1 MFPMCLCVKKNKNMK
16 NQLINWGLFLT
27 ITIIWGSSFILMKEG
42 LMEMTA
48 FQVAAMRIFSAGLVL
63 LPIAI
68 KQLRVM
74 PTEKIKMAV
83 LSATIGNFI
92 PAFLF
97 CIAETKINSSLA
109 GIVNALT
116 PLFAILM
123 GVLFFNMPFV
133 WKKVAGV
140 LVGFVGLC
148 LLMLAPHKEG
158 IALDQNQWY
167 ALFVVAA
174 TMLYGI
180 NPNLIVKHL
189 QGINSLHIAAI
200 GLSVLA
206 IPAFFILF
214 FTGFFSSFSLSSP
227 TFVRATLASIILG
240 VFGTAVAQIFFLM
253 LLKRTGVVFSSLAT
267 YIMPFVAI
275 VWGVYYGETI
285 TGWEFAC
292 LAIIL
297 SGVYFANKKT
307 A

>member
-1 MFPMCLCVKKNKNMK
+1 MK
-16 NQLINWGLFLT
+16 GQLINWGLFLT
-27 ITIIWGSSFILMKEG
+27 ITAIWGSSFILMKEG
-42 LMEMTA
+42 LMQLTA

-68 KQLRVM
+68 QQLKRM
-74 PTEKIKMAV
+74 PNDKIKMAI

-97 CIAETKINSSLA
+97 CIAETRINSSLA

-123 GVLFFNMPFV
+123 GVLFFKMPFV

-148 LLMLAPHKEG
+148 LLFLPQSTG
-158 IALDQNQWY
+158 IEFDKNQLY
-167 ALFVVAA
+167 ALFIVAA

-189 QGINSLHIAAI
+189 KGINSLHIASI

-206 IPAFFILF
+206 IPSFFILL
-214 FTGFFSSFSLSSP
+214 FTGYFSAFNTSEP
-227 TFVRATLASIILG
+227 FVRATIASVILG

-275 VWGVYYGETI
+275 LWGIYYGETI
-285 TGWEFAC
+285 TNWELIC

-297 SGVYFANKKT
+297 SGVYFANKK
-307 A
+307 

>member
-1 MFPMCLCVKKNKNMK
+1 MK

-27 ITIIWGSSFILMKEG
+27 ITVIWGSSFILMMEG
-42 LMEMTA
+42 LTALTA

-63 LPIAI
+63 SPIAFQ
-68 KQLRVM
+68 QLKVM
-74 PTEKIKMAV
+74 PKEKIKMAV

-97 CIAETKINSSLA
+97 CIAETRINSSLA

-123 GVLFFNMPFV
+123 GVVFFKMPFV
-133 WKKVAGV
+133 WQKVAGV

-148 LLMLAPHKEG
+148 LLFVPKSDG
-158 IALDQNQWY
+158 IPFDQNQWY

-189 QGINSLHIAAI
+189 QGINSLHIASI
-200 GLSVLA
+200 GLSCLA
-206 IPAFFILF
+206 IPSFFILL
-214 FTGFFSSFSLSSP
+214 FTGYFSTLSTDP
-227 TFVRATLASIILG
+227 TFLRATGASVILG

-275 VWGVYYGETI
+275 LWGVYYGEQVTR
-285 TGWEFAC
+285 WELFC

-297 SGVYFANKKT
+297 SGVYFANKKAT
-307 A
+307 

>member
-1 MFPMCLCVKKNKNMK
+1 MK

-27 ITIIWGSSFILMKEG
+27 ITAIWGSSFILMKEG
-42 LMEMTA
+42 LVEMTA

-68 KQLRVM
+68 QQLRIM
-74 PTEKIKMAV
+74 PNEKIKMAV

-97 CIAETKINSSLA
+97 CVAETRIDSSLA

-148 LLMLAPHKEG
+148 LLFFPKSDG
-158 IALDQNQWY
+158 IAFDQNQLY
-167 ALFVVAA
+167 ALYVVAA

-200 GLSVLA
+200 GLSFLA
-206 IPAFFILF
+206 VPSFFILLY
-214 FTGFFSSFSLSSP
+214 TGYFSSFSTSP
-227 TFVRATLASIILG
+227 TFLRATGASIILG

-253 LLKRTGVVFSSLAT
+253 LLKRTGVIFSSLAT

-275 VWGVYYGETI
+275 LWGVYYGEKVTS
-285 TGWEFAC
+285 WEFFC

-297 SGVYFANKKT
+297 SGVYFANKKGK
-307 A
+307 

>member
-1 MFPMCLCVKKNKNMK
+1 MK

-27 ITIIWGSSFILMKEG
+27 ITVIWGSSFILMKEG
-42 LMEMTA
+42 LVEMTA

-63 LPIAI
+63 LPITI
-68 KQLRVM
+68 GQLRVM
-74 PTEKIKMAV
+74 PMQKIKMAIF
-83 LSATIGNFI
+83 SATIGNFI
-92 PAFLF
+92 PAFFF

-109 GIVNALT
+109 SIVNALT

-140 LVGFVGLC
+140 LVGFAGLC
-148 LLMLAPHKEG
+148 LLFLAPHKEG
-158 IALDQNQWY
+158 ITFDQNQLY

-174 TMLYGI
+174 TMCYGV
-180 NPNLIVKHL
+180 NPNLIVRHL

-206 IPAFFILF
+206 IPSFFILL
-214 FTGFFSSFSLSSP
+214 FTGYFTSFSLSSP
-227 TFVRATLASIILG
+227 SSVRSTLASVILG
-240 VFGTAVAQIFFLM
+240 VLGTAVAQIFFLM

-275 VWGVYYGETI
+275 VWGIYYGETI
-285 TGWEFAC
+285 TAWEFGC
-292 LAIIL
+292 LGIIL

>member
-1 MFPMCLCVKKNKNMK
+1 MENNKIG
-16 NQLINWGLFLT
+16 LTNWLLLFLLGG
-27 ITIIWGSSFILMKEG
+27 IWGSSFILMMEG
-42 LMEMTA
+42 LTVLSA
-48 FQVAAMRIFSAGLVL
+48 FQVVAMRIFSAGLVL
-63 LPIAI
+63 SPIAFQ
-68 KQLRVM
+68 QLKVM
-74 PTEKIKMAV
+74 PKEKIKMAV

-97 CIAETKINSSLA
+97 CIAETRINSSLA

-123 GVLFFNMPFV
+123 GVVFFKMPFV
-133 WKKVAGV
+133 WQKVAGV

-148 LLMLAPHKEG
+148 LLFVPKNDG
-158 IALDQNQWY
+158 IPFDQNQWY

-200 GLSVLA
+200 GLSCLA
-206 IPAFFILF
+206 IPSFFILL
-214 FTGFFSSFSLSSP
+214 FTGYFSSISTDP
-227 TFVRATLASIILG
+227 TFLRATGASVILG

-275 VWGVYYGETI
+275 LWGVYYGEEVTR
-285 TGWEFAC
+285 WELIC
-292 LAIIL
+292 LAVIL
-297 SGVYFANKKT
+297 SGVYFANKKV

>member
-1 MFPMCLCVKKNKNMK
+1 MK

-27 ITIIWGSSFILMKEG
+27 ITAIWGSSFILMKEG
-42 LMEMTA
+42 LMQLTA

-68 KQLRVM
+68 QQLKVT
-74 PTEKIKMAV
+74 PNEKIKRIII
-83 LSATIGNFI
+83 SATIGNFI

-97 CIAETKINSSLA
+97 CIAETRINSSLA

-116 PLFAILM
+116 PLFAILI
-123 GVLFFNMPFV
+123 GILFFKMPFI

-148 LLMLAPHKEG
+148 LLFLPQSNG
-158 IALDQNQWY
+158 IEFDKNQLY
-167 ALFVVAA
+167 ALYIVAA

-189 QGINSLHIAAI
+189 KGINSLHIASI

-206 IPAFFILF
+206 IPSFFILL
-214 FTGFFSSFSLSSP
+214 FTGYFSAFNTSEP
-227 TFVRATLASIILG
+227 FVRATIASVILG

-275 VWGVYYGETI
+275 LWGVYYGETI
-285 TGWEFAC
+285 TNWELIC
-292 LAIIL
+292 LGIIL
-297 SGVYFANKKT
+297 SGVYFANKK
-307 A
+307 

>member
-1 MFPMCLCVKKNKNMK
+1 MK

-27 ITIIWGSSFILMKEG
+27 ITAIWGSSFILMKEG
-42 LMEMTA
+42 LMQLTA

-68 KQLRVM
+68 QQLKET
-74 PTEKIKMAV
+74 PNEKIKRIII
-83 LSATIGNFI
+83 SATIGNFI

-97 CIAETKINSSLA
+97 CIAETRINSSLA

-116 PLFAILM
+116 PLFAILI
-123 GVLFFNMPFV
+123 GILFFKMPFI

-148 LLMLAPHKEG
+148 LLFLPQSNG
-158 IALDQNQWY
+158 IEFDKNQLY
-167 ALFVVAA
+167 ALYIVAA

-189 QGINSLHIAAI
+189 KGINSLHIASI

-206 IPAFFILF
+206 IPSFFILL
-214 FTGFFSSFSLSSP
+214 FTGYFSAFNTSEP
-227 TFVRATLASIILG
+227 FVRATIASVILG

-275 VWGVYYGETI
+275 LWGVYYGETI
-285 TGWEFAC
+285 TNWELIC
-292 LAIIL
+292 LGIIL
-297 SGVYFANKKT
+297 SGVYFANKK
-307 A
+307 

>member
-1 MFPMCLCVKKNKNMK
+1 MK

-27 ITIIWGSSFILMKEG
+27 ITAIWGSSFILMMEG
-42 LMEMTA
+42 LRVLTA

-63 LPIAI
+63 SPIAFQ
-68 KQLRVM
+68 QLKVM
-74 PTEKIKMAV
+74 PKEKIKMAV
-83 LSATIGNFI
+83 LSATIGNFL

-97 CIAETKINSSLA
+97 CIAETRINSSLA

-123 GVLFFNMPFV
+123 GVVFFKMPFV
-133 WKKVAGV
+133 WQKVAGV

-148 LLMLAPHKEG
+148 LLFVPKNDS
-158 IALDQNQWY
+158 IPFDQNQWY

-189 QGINSLHIAAI
+189 QGINSLHIASI
-200 GLSVLA
+200 GLSCLA
-206 IPAFFILF
+206 IPSFFILL
-214 FTGFFSSFSLSSP
+214 FTGYFSTFSSDP
-227 TFVRATLASIILG
+227 TFLRATGASVILG

-275 VWGVYYGETI
+275 LWGVYYGEQVTR
-285 TGWEFAC
+285 WELVC
-292 LAIIL
+292 LAVIL
-297 SGVYFANKKT
+297 SGVYFANKKV

>member
-1 MFPMCLCVKKNKNMK
+1 MK
-16 NQLINWGLFLT
+16 NQLINWGFFAT
-27 ITIIWGSSFILMKEG
+27 ITAIWGSSFMLMKEG
-42 LMEMTA
+42 LIELSA
-48 FQVAAMRIFSAGLVL
+48 FQVAAMRIFSAGFVL
-63 LPIAI
+63 LPVAI
-68 KQLRVM
+68 RQLQIM
-74 PTEKIKMAV
+74 PTAKIKMAV
-83 LSATIGNFI
+83 LSASIGNFI

-123 GVLFFNMPFV
+123 GVLFFKMPFV

-140 LVGFVGLC
+140 LIGFVGL
-148 LLMLAPHKEG
+148 LLLFLPKSDG
-158 IALDQNQWY
+158 IAFDQNQWY

-200 GLSVLA
+200 GLSFLA
-206 IPAFFILF
+206 IPSFLILL
-214 FTGFFSSFSLSSP
+214 FTGYFSAFSTSPSFI
-227 TFVRATLASIILG
+227 RATAASVILG
-240 VFGTAVAQIFFLM
+240 IFGTAVAQIMFLM

-275 VWGVYYGETI
+275 LWGVYYGEKTS
-285 TGWEFAC
+285 TWEFIC

-297 SGVYFANKKT
+297 SGVYFANKKV

>member
-1 MFPMCLCVKKNKNMK
+1 MK
-16 NQLINWGLFLT
+16 NQLINWGLFAT
-27 ITIIWGSSFILMKEG
+27 ITAIWGSSFMLMKEG
-42 LMEMTA
+42 LIELSA
-48 FQVAAMRIFSAGLVL
+48 FQVAAMRIFSAGFVL
-63 LPIAI
+63 LPVAI
-68 KQLRVM
+68 RQLQIM

-83 LSATIGNFI
+83 LSASIGNFI

-123 GVLFFNMPFV
+123 GVLFFKMPFV

-140 LVGFVGLC
+140 LIGFVGL
-148 LLMLAPHKEG
+148 LLLFLPKSDG
-158 IALDQNQWY
+158 IAFDQNQWY

-200 GLSVLA
+200 GLSFLA
-206 IPAFFILF
+206 IPSFLILL
-214 FTGFFSSFSLSSP
+214 FTGYFSSFSMSP
-227 TFVRATLASIILG
+227 SFIRATAASVILG
-240 VFGTAVAQIFFLM
+240 IFGTAVAQIMFLM

-275 VWGVYYGETI
+275 LWGVYYGEKTSI
-285 TGWEFAC
+285 GEFIC

-297 SGVYFANKKT
+297 SGVYFANKKV

>member
-1 MFPMCLCVKKNKNMK
+1 MK
-16 NQLINWGLFLT
+16 NQLINWGLFAT
-27 ITIIWGSSFILMKEG
+27 ITAIWGSSFILMKEG
-42 LMEMTA
+42 LAEMSA
-48 FQVAAMRIFSAGLVL
+48 FQVAAMRIFSAGVVL
-63 LPIAI
+63 LPVAI
-68 KQLRVM
+68 RQLRIM
-74 PTEKIKMAV
+74 PPEKIKMAV
-83 LSATIGNFI
+83 LSASIGNFI

-123 GVLFFNMPFV
+123 GVLFFKMPFV
-133 WKKVAGV
+133 
-140 LVGFVGLC
+140 GL
-148 LLMLAPHKEG
+148 LLLLLPKNDG
-158 IALDQNQWY
+158 IVFDQNQWY

-200 GLSVLA
+200 GLSFLA
-206 IPAFFILF
+206 IPSFFILL
-214 FTGFFSSFSLSSP
+214 FTGYFSTFSTSP
-227 TFVRATLASIILG
+227 NFLRATTASVVLG

-275 VWGVYYGETI
+275 LWGVYYGEKVTI
-285 TGWEFAC
+285 WEFAC
-292 LAIIL
+292 LAVIL

>member
-1 MFPMCLCVKKNKNMK
+1 L
-16 NQLINWGLFLT
+16 
-27 ITIIWGSSFILMKEG
+27 
-42 LMEMTA
+42 TA

-63 LPIAI
+63 SPIAFQ
-68 KQLRVM
+68 QLKVM
-74 PTEKIKMAV
+74 PKEKIKMAV
-83 LSATIGNFI
+83 VSATIGNFI

-97 CIAETKINSSLA
+97 CIAETRINSSLA

-123 GVLFFNMPFV
+123 GVVFFKMPFV
-133 WKKVAGV
+133 WQKVAGV

-148 LLMLAPHKEG
+148 LLFVPKSDG
-158 IALDQNQWY
+158 IPFDSNQWY

-180 NPNLIVKHL
+180 NPNLIMKHL
-189 QGINSLHIAAI
+189 QGINSLHIASI
-200 GLSVLA
+200 GLSCLA
-206 IPAFFILF
+206 IPSFFILL
-214 FTGFFSSFSLSSP
+214 FTGYFSSTSTDP
-227 TFVRATLASIILG
+227 TFLRATGASVILG

-275 VWGVYYGETI
+275 LWGVYYGEEVTR
-285 TGWEFAC
+285 WELFC

-297 SGVYFANKKT
+297 SGVYFANKKDSVNR
-307 A
+307 

>member
-1 MFPMCLCVKKNKNMK
+1 M
-16 NQLINWGLFLT
+16 
-27 ITIIWGSSFILMKEG
+27 S
-42 LMEMTA
+42 A
-48 FQVAAMRIFSAGLVL
+48 YQVAAMRIFSAGLVL
-63 LPIAI
+63 LPVAI
-68 KQLRVM
+68 QQLRIM
-74 PTEKIKMAV
+74 PMEKIKMAV
-83 LSATIGNFI
+83 LSASIGNFF

-123 GVLFFNMPFV
+123 GVLFFKMPFL

-148 LLMLAPHKEG
+148 LLFMPKSDG
-158 IALDQNQWY
+158 IAFDQNQWY

-189 QGINSLHIAAI
+189 QGINSLHIASI
-200 GLSVLA
+200 GLSFLA
-206 IPAFFILF
+206 IPSFFILLW
-214 FTGFFSSFSLSSP
+214 TGYFSSFSLSPESI
-227 TFVRATLASIILG
+227 RATSASVILG
-240 VFGTAVAQIFFLM
+240 IFGTAVAQILFLM

-275 VWGVYYGETI
+275 LWGVYYYGEKVTS
-285 TGWEFAC
+285 WEFAC
-292 LAIIL
+292 LGVIL
-297 SGVYFANKKT
+297 SGVYFANKKGDK
-307 A
+307 

>member
-1 MFPMCLCVKKNKNMK
+1 MK

-27 ITIIWGSSFILMKEG
+27 ITVIWGSSFILMKEG
-42 LMEMTA
+42 LMQLTA

-68 KQLRVM
+68 QQLKRI
-74 PTEKIKMAV
+74 PNDKIKMAV

-97 CIAETKINSSLA
+97 CIAETRINSSLA

-123 GVLFFNMPFV
+123 GVLFFKMPFI

-148 LLMLAPHKEG
+148 LLFLPRSNG
-158 IALDQNQWY
+158 IEFDKNQLY
-167 ALFVVAA
+167 ALFIVAA

-180 NPNLIVKHL
+180 NPNIVVKHL
-189 QGINSLHIAAI
+189 KGINSLHIASI
-200 GLSVLA
+200 GLSFLA
-206 IPAFFILF
+206 IPSFFILL
-214 FTGFFSSFSLSSP
+214 FTGYFSSFNTSEPFL
-227 TFVRATLASIILG
+227 RATIASVILG

-275 VWGVYYGETI
+275 LWGVYYGETI
-285 TGWEFAC
+285 TNWELIC
-292 LAIIL
+292 LGIIL
-297 SGVYFANKKT
+297 SGVYFANKK
-307 A
+307 

>member
-1 MFPMCLCVKKNKNMK
+1 MK

-27 ITIIWGSSFILMKEG
+27 ITAIWGSSFILMKEG
-42 LMEMTA
+42 LIQLTA
-48 FQVAAMRIFSAGLVL
+48 FQVAALRIFSAGLVL

-68 KQLRVM
+68 QQLKRM
-74 PTEKIKMAV
+74 PNHKIKMAI
-83 LSATIGNFI
+83 LSAAIGNFI

-97 CIAETKINSSLA
+97 CIAETRINSSLA

-123 GVLFFNMPFV
+123 GVLFFKMPFI

-148 LLMLAPHKEG
+148 LLFLPQSNG
-158 IALDQNQWY
+158 IAFDKNQLY
-167 ALFVVAA
+167 ALFIVAA

-180 NPNLIVKHL
+180 NPNMVVKHL
-189 QGINSLHIAAI
+189 QGINSLHIASI
-200 GLSVLA
+200 GLSFLA
-206 IPAFFILF
+206 IPSFFILL
-214 FTGFFSSFSLSSP
+214 FTGYFSTFNTSEP
-227 TFVRATLASIILG
+227 FVRATIASVVLG

-275 VWGVYYGETI
+275 LWGVYYGETI
-285 TGWEFAC
+285 TNWELIC
-292 LAIIL
+292 LGIIL
-297 SGVYFANKKT
+297 SGVYFANKK
-307 A
+307 

>member
-1 MFPMCLCVKKNKNMK
+1 MK

-27 ITIIWGSSFILMKEG
+27 ITVIWGSSFVLMKEG
-42 LMEMTA
+42 LVVMTA

-68 KQLRVM
+68 QQLKVM
-74 PTEKIKMAV
+74 PTEKIKIAI

-97 CIAETKINSSLA
+97 CIAETRINSSLA

-123 GVLFFNMPFV
+123 GVLFFKMPFV

-148 LLMLAPHKEG
+148 LLFFPKSDG
-158 IALDQNQWY
+158 IPFDENQLY
-167 ALFVVAA
+167 ALYVVAA

-189 QGINSLHIAAI
+189 QGINSLHIAAV
-200 GLSVLA
+200 GLSFLA
-206 IPAFFILF
+206 IPSFFILL
-214 FTGFFSSFSLSSP
+214 FTGYFSAFSTSP
-227 TFVRATLASIILG
+227 TFLRATGASIILG

-253 LLKRTGVVFSSLAT
+253 LLKRTGVIFSSLAT

-275 VWGVYYGETI
+275 LWGVYYGEKVTS
-285 TGWEFAC
+285 WEFVC
-292 LAIIL
+292 LAVIL

-307 A
+307 T

>member
-1 MFPMCLCVKKNKNMK
+1 MK

-27 ITIIWGSSFILMKEG
+27 ITAIWGSSFILMKEG
-42 LMEMTA
+42 LMQLTA
-48 FQVAAMRIFSAGLVL
+48 FQVAALRIFSAGLVL

-68 KQLRVM
+68 QQLKVM
-74 PTEKIKMAV
+74 PNDKIKMAI

-97 CIAETKINSSLA
+97 CIAETRINSSLA

-123 GVLFFNMPFV
+123 GVLFFKMPFI

-148 LLMLAPHKEG
+148 LLFLPQSNG
-158 IALDQNQWY
+158 IEFDKNQLY
-167 ALFVVAA
+167 ALFIVAA

-189 QGINSLHIAAI
+189 KGINSLHIASI

-206 IPAFFILF
+206 IPSFFILL
-214 FTGFFSSFSLSSP
+214 FTGYFSAFNTSES
-227 TFVRATLASIILG
+227 FVRATIASVILG

-275 VWGVYYGETI
+275 LWGVYYGETI
-285 TGWEFAC
+285 TNWELIC
-292 LAIIL
+292 LGIIL
-297 SGVYFANKKT
+297 SGVYFANKK
-307 A
+307 

>member
-1 MFPMCLCVKKNKNMK
+1 MK
-16 NQLINWGLFLT
+16 NQLINWGLFAT
-27 ITIIWGSSFILMKEG
+27 ITAIWGSSFILMKEG
-42 LMEMTA
+42 LAEMSA
-48 FQVAAMRIFSAGLVL
+48 FQVAAMRIFSAGVVL
-63 LPIAI
+63 LPVAI
-68 KQLRVM
+68 RQLRIM

-83 LSATIGNFI
+83 LSASIGNFI

-123 GVLFFNMPFV
+123 GVLFFKMPFV

-140 LVGFVGLC
+140 LVGFVGL
-148 LLMLAPHKEG
+148 LLLLLPKNDG
-158 IALDQNQWY
+158 IVFDQNQWY

-200 GLSVLA
+200 GLSFLA
-206 IPAFFILF
+206 IPSFFILL
-214 FTGFFSSFSLSSP
+214 FTGYFSTFSTSP
-227 TFVRATLASIILG
+227 NFLRATTASVVLG

-275 VWGVYYGETI
+275 LWGVYYGEKVTI
-285 TGWEFAC
+285 WEFAC
-292 LAIIL
+292 LAVIL

>member
-1 MFPMCLCVKKNKNMK
+1 MK
-16 NQLINWGLFLT
+16 NQLINWGLFAT
-27 ITIIWGSSFILMKEG
+27 ITAIWGSSFMLMKEG
-42 LMEMTA
+42 LVELSA
-48 FQVAAMRIFSAGLVL
+48 FQVAAMRIFSAGFVL
-63 LPIAI
+63 LPVAI
-68 KQLRVM
+68 RQLRIM

-83 LSATIGNFI
+83 LSASIGNFI

-123 GVLFFNMPFV
+123 GVLFFKMPFV
-133 WKKVAGV
+133 WKKLAGV
-140 LVGFVGLC
+140 LIGFVGLM
-148 LLMLAPHKEG
+148 LLFLPKSEG
-158 IALDQNQWY
+158 VAFDQNQWY

-200 GLSVLA
+200 GLSFLA
-206 IPAFFILF
+206 IPSFLILL
-214 FTGFFSSFSLSSP
+214 FTGYFSAFSMSPSFI
-227 TFVRATLASIILG
+227 RATAASVILG
-240 VFGTAVAQIFFLM
+240 VFGTAVAQIMFLM

-275 VWGVYYGETI
+275 LWGVYYYGEETS
-285 TGWEFAC
+285 TWEFIC

-297 SGVYFANKKT
+297 SGVYFANKKV

>member
-1 MFPMCLCVKKNKNMK
+1 MK

-27 ITIIWGSSFILMKEG
+27 ITVIWGSSFVLMKEG
-42 LMEMTA
+42 LVVMTA

-63 LPIAI
+63 LPIAVQ
-68 KQLRVM
+68 QLKVM
-74 PTEKIKMAV
+74 PTDKIKMAV

-97 CIAETKINSSLA
+97 CIAETRINSSLA

-148 LLMLAPHKEG
+148 LLFFPKSDG
-158 IALDQNQWY
+158 IPFDENQLY
-167 ALFVVAA
+167 ALYVVAA

-200 GLSVLA
+200 GLSFLA
-206 IPAFFILF
+206 LPSFFILLY
-214 FTGFFSSFSLSSP
+214 TGYFSAFSTSP
-227 TFVRATLASIILG
+227 TFLRATGASIILG

-253 LLKRTGVVFSSLAT
+253 LLKRTGVIFSSLAT

-275 VWGVYYGETI
+275 LWGVYYGEKVTS
-285 TGWEFAC
+285 WEFVC
-292 LAIIL
+292 LAVIL

-307 A
+307 T

>member
-1 MFPMCLCVKKNKNMK
+1 MK
-16 NQLINWGLFLT
+16 NQLINWGLFAT
-27 ITIIWGSSFILMKEG
+27 ITAIWGSSFMLMKEG
-42 LMEMTA
+42 LIELSA
-48 FQVAAMRIFSAGLVL
+48 FQVAAMRIFSAGFVL
-63 LPIAI
+63 LPVAI
-68 KQLRVM
+68 RQLKIM

-83 LSATIGNFI
+83 LSASIGNFI

-123 GVLFFNMPFV
+123 GVLFFKMPFV

-140 LVGFVGLC
+140 LIGFVGL
-148 LLMLAPHKEG
+148 LLLFLPKSDG
-158 IALDQNQWY
+158 IAFDQNQWY

-200 GLSVLA
+200 GLSFLA
-206 IPAFFILF
+206 IPSFLILL
-214 FTGFFSSFSLSSP
+214 FTGYFSSFSMSP
-227 TFVRATLASIILG
+227 SFIRATAASVILG
-240 VFGTAVAQIFFLM
+240 IFGTAVAQIMFLM

-275 VWGVYYGETI
+275 LWGVYYGEKTS
-285 TGWEFAC
+285 TWEFIC

-297 SGVYFANKKT
+297 SGVYFANKKV

>member
-1 MFPMCLCVKKNKNMK
+1 MIQTYTMK

-27 ITIIWGSSFILMKEG
+27 ITVIWGSSFILMMEG
-42 LMEMTA
+42 LTALTA

-63 LPIAI
+63 SPIAFQ
-68 KQLRVM
+68 QLKVM
-74 PTEKIKMAV
+74 PKEKIKMAV

-97 CIAETKINSSLA
+97 CIAETRINSSLA

-123 GVLFFNMPFV
+123 GVVFFKMPFV
-133 WKKVAGV
+133 WQKVAGV

-148 LLMLAPHKEG
+148 LLFVPKSDG
-158 IALDQNQWY
+158 IPFDQNQWY

-189 QGINSLHIAAI
+189 QGINSLHIASI
-200 GLSVLA
+200 GLSCLA
-206 IPAFFILF
+206 IPSFFILL
-214 FTGFFSSFSLSSP
+214 FTGYFSSFSTDP
-227 TFVRATLASIILG
+227 TFLRATGASVILG

-275 VWGVYYGETI
+275 LWGVYYGEQVTR
-285 TGWEFAC
+285 WELIC
-292 LAIIL
+292 LTIIL
-297 SGVYFANKKT
+297 SGVYFANKKV

>member
-1 MFPMCLCVKKNKNMK
+1 MK

-27 ITIIWGSSFILMKEG
+27 ITAIWGSSFILMKEG
-42 LMEMTA
+42 LNELSA

-63 LPIAI
+63 LPVAI
-68 KQLRVM
+68 RQLKLM

-83 LSATIGNFI
+83 LSASIGNFI

-97 CIAETKINSSLA
+97 CIAETRINSSLA

-123 GVLFFNMPFV
+123 GVLFFKMPFV

-140 LVGFVGLC
+140 LVGFAGLC
-148 LLMLAPHKEG
+148 LLFLPKGDG
-158 IALDQNQWY
+158 IPFDENQWY
-167 ALFVVAA
+167 ALFIVAA

-180 NPNLIVKHL
+180 NPNLIMKHL
-189 QGINSLHIAAI
+189 QGINSLHIASI
-200 GLSVLA
+200 GLSFLA
-206 IPAFFILF
+206 IPSFFILL
-214 FTGFFSSFSLSSP
+214 FTGYFSSFSLSP
-227 TFVRATLASIILG
+227 TFIRATLASVVLG
-240 VFGTAVAQIFFLM
+240 VFGTALAQILFLM
-253 LLKRTGVVFSSLAT
+253 LLKRTGVVFSALAT

-275 VWGVYYGETI
+275 LWGVYYGEKI
-285 TGWEFAC
+285 TNWEFIC

-307 A
+307 V

>member
-1 MFPMCLCVKKNKNMK
+1 MK
-16 NQLINWGLFLT
+16 NQLINWGLFAT
-27 ITIIWGSSFILMKEG
+27 ITAIWGSSFMLMKEG
-42 LMEMTA
+42 LIELSA
-48 FQVAAMRIFSAGLVL
+48 FQVAAMRIFSAGFVL
-63 LPIAI
+63 LPVAI
-68 KQLRVM
+68 RQLKIM

-83 LSATIGNFI
+83 LSASIGNFI

-123 GVLFFNMPFV
+123 GVLFFKMPFV

-140 LVGFVGLC
+140 LIGFVGL
-148 LLMLAPHKEG
+148 LLLFLPKSDG
-158 IALDQNQWY
+158 IAFDQNQWY

-200 GLSVLA
+200 GLSFLA
-206 IPAFFILF
+206 IPSFLILL
-214 FTGFFSSFSLSSP
+214 FTGYFSAFSTSPSFI
-227 TFVRATLASIILG
+227 RATAASVILG
-240 VFGTAVAQIFFLM
+240 IFGTAVAQIMFLM

-275 VWGVYYGETI
+275 LWGVYYGEKTS
-285 TGWEFAC
+285 TWEFIC

-297 SGVYFANKKT
+297 SGVYFANKKV

>member
-1 MFPMCLCVKKNKNMK
+1 MK
-16 NQLINWGLFLT
+16 GQLINWGLFLT
-27 ITIIWGSSFILMKEG
+27 ITAIWGSSFILMKEG
-42 LMEMTA
+42 LMQLTA

-68 KQLRVM
+68 QQLKVT
-74 PTEKIKMAV
+74 PNEKIKRIII
-83 LSATIGNFI
+83 SSTIGNFI

-97 CIAETKINSSLA
+97 CIAETRINSSLA

-116 PLFAILM
+116 PLFAILI
-123 GVLFFNMPFV
+123 GILFFKMPFI

-148 LLMLAPHKEG
+148 LLFLPQSNG
-158 IALDQNQWY
+158 IEFDKNQLY
-167 ALFVVAA
+167 ALYIVAA

-189 QGINSLHIAAI
+189 KGINSLHIASI

-206 IPAFFILF
+206 IPSFFILL
-214 FTGFFSSFSLSSP
+214 FTGYFSAFNTSEP
-227 TFVRATLASIILG
+227 FVRATIASVILG

-275 VWGVYYGETI
+275 LWGVYYGETI
-285 TGWEFAC
+285 TNWELIC
-292 LAIIL
+292 LGIIL
-297 SGVYFANKKT
+297 SGVYFANKK
-307 A
+307 

>member
-1 MFPMCLCVKKNKNMK
+1 L
-16 NQLINWGLFLT
+16 
-27 ITIIWGSSFILMKEG
+27 
-42 LMEMTA
+42 
-48 FQVAAMRIFSAGLVL
+48 RI
-63 LPIAI
+63 
-68 KQLRVM
+68 M

-83 LSATIGNFI
+83 LSASIGNFI

-123 GVLFFNMPFV
+123 GVLFFKMPFV

-140 LVGFVGLC
+140 LVGFVGL
-148 LLMLAPHKEG
+148 LLLLLPKSDG
-158 IALDQNQWY
+158 IAFDQNQWY

-200 GLSVLA
+200 GLSFLA
-206 IPAFFILF
+206 IPSFFILL
-214 FTGFFSSFSLSSP
+214 FTGYFTSFSMSP
-227 TFVRATLASIILG
+227 NFLRATSASIVLG

-275 VWGVYYGETI
+275 LWGVYYGEKVTS
-285 TGWEFAC
+285 WEFAC
-292 LAIIL
+292 LAVIL
-297 SGVYFANKKT
+297 SGVYFANKKV

>member
-1 MFPMCLCVKKNKNMK
+1 MK

-27 ITIIWGSSFILMKEG
+27 ITAIWGSSFILMKEG
-42 LMEMTA
+42 LTELSA

-63 LPIAI
+63 LPVAIRQLKIMPMDKIKIAI
-68 KQLRVM
+68 G
-74 PTEKIKMAV
+74 
-83 LSATIGNFI
+83 SAALGNFI

-97 CIAETKINSSLA
+97 CIAETRINSSLA

-148 LLMLAPHKEG
+148 LLFLPKSDG
-158 IALDQNQWY
+158 IAFDQNQWY

-180 NPNLIVKHL
+180 NPNLIMKHL

-200 GLSVLA
+200 GLSFLA
-206 IPAFFILF
+206 IPSFFILL
-214 FTGFFSSFSLSSP
+214 FTGYFSQFSTSPQFLRATFSS
-227 TFVRATLASIILG
+227 VILG
-240 VFGTAVAQIFFLM
+240 IFGTAVAQILFLM
-253 LLKRTGVVFSSLAT
+253 LLKRTGVVFSALAT
-267 YIMPFVAI
+267 YVMPFVAI
-275 VWGVYYGETI
+275 LWGVYYGEKI
-285 TGWEFAC
+285 TSWEFIC
-292 LAIIL
+292 LGIIL
-297 SGVYFANKKT
+297 SGVYFANKK
-307 A
+307 AN

>member
-1 MFPMCLCVKKNKNMK
+1 MK

-27 ITIIWGSSFILMKEG
+27 ITAIWGSSFILMKEG
-42 LMEMTA
+42 LMQLTA

-68 KQLRVM
+68 QQLKVT
-74 PTEKIKMAV
+74 PNEKIKRIII
-83 LSATIGNFI
+83 SATIGNFI

-97 CIAETKINSSLA
+97 CIAETRINSSLA

-123 GVLFFNMPFV
+123 GVLFFKMPFI

-148 LLMLAPHKEG
+148 LLFLPQSKG
-158 IALDQNQWY
+158 IEFDKNQLY
-167 ALFVVAA
+167 ALFIVAA

-189 QGINSLHIAAI
+189 KGINSLHIASI

-206 IPAFFILF
+206 IPSFFILL
-214 FTGFFSSFSLSSP
+214 FTGYFSAFNTSEP
-227 TFVRATLASIILG
+227 FVRATIASVILG

-275 VWGVYYGETI
+275 LWGVYYGETI
-285 TGWEFAC
+285 TNWELIC
-292 LAIIL
+292 LGIIL
-297 SGVYFANKKT
+297 SGVYFANKK
-307 A
+307 

>member
-1 MFPMCLCVKKNKNMK
+1 MK
-16 NQLINWGLFLT
+16 NQLINWGLFAT
-27 ITIIWGSSFILMKEG
+27 ITAIWGSSFILMKEG
-42 LMEMTA
+42 LAEMSA
-48 FQVAAMRIFSAGLVL
+48 FQVAAMRIFSAGVVL
-63 LPIAI
+63 LPVAI
-68 KQLRVM
+68 RQLRIM
-74 PTEKIKMAV
+74 PPEKIKMAV
-83 LSATIGNFI
+83 LSASIGNFI

-123 GVLFFNMPFV
+123 GVLFFKMPFV

-140 LVGFVGLC
+140 LVGFVGL
-148 LLMLAPHKEG
+148 LLLLLPKNDG
-158 IALDQNQWY
+158 IVFDQNQWY

-200 GLSVLA
+200 GLSFLA
-206 IPAFFILF
+206 IPSFFILL
-214 FTGFFSSFSLSSP
+214 FTGYFSTFSMSP
-227 TFVRATLASIILG
+227 NFLRATVASVVLG

-253 LLKRTGVVFSSLAT
+253 LLRRTGVVFSSLAT

-275 VWGVYYGETI
+275 LWGVYYGEKVTI
-285 TGWEFAC
+285 WEFAC
-292 LAIIL
+292 LAVIL

>member
-1 MFPMCLCVKKNKNMK
+1 MK
-16 NQLINWGLFLT
+16 NQLINGGLFLT
-27 ITIIWGSSFILMKEG
+27 ITVIWGSSFMLMKEG
-42 LMEMTA
+42 LIELTA

-63 LPIAI
+63 LPVAI
-68 KQLRVM
+68 RQLRIM
-74 PTEKIKMAV
+74 PKEKIKMAV
-83 LSATIGNFI
+83 LSASIGNFF

-97 CIAETKINSSLA
+97 CVAETKIDSSLA

-123 GVLFFNMPFV
+123 GVLFFQMPFV

-148 LLMLAPHKEG
+148 LLFLPKSDG
-158 IALDQNQWY
+158 IAFDQNQFY

-189 QGINSLHIAAI
+189 KGINSLHIAAI
-200 GLSVLA
+200 GLSFLA
-206 IPAFFILF
+206 IPSFFILL
-214 FTGFFSSFSLSSP
+214 FTGYFSAFSMSP
-227 TFVRATLASIILG
+227 SFVRATAASVILG
-240 VFGTAVAQIFFLM
+240 VFGTAAAQIMFLM

-275 VWGVYYGETI
+275 LWGVYYGEKT
-285 TGWEFAC
+285 TNWEFFC

>member
-1 MFPMCLCVKKNKNMK
+1 MK

-27 ITIIWGSSFILMKEG
+27 ITAIWGSSFMLMKEG
-42 LMEMTA
+42 LMQLTA

-68 KQLRVM
+68 RQLQLI
-74 PTEKIKMAV
+74 PNDKIKRIII
-83 LSATIGNFI
+83 SAAIGNFI

-97 CIAETKINSSLA
+97 CIAETRINSSLA

-123 GVLFFNMPFV
+123 GVLFFKMPFV
-133 WKKVAGV
+133 WKKVLGV
-140 LVGFVGLC
+140 LIGFIGLC
-148 LLMLAPHKEG
+148 LLFLPQSDG
-158 IALDQNQWY
+158 IPFDKNQLY
-167 ALFVVAA
+167 ALFIVVA

-206 IPAFFILF
+206 IPSFFILL
-214 FTGFFSSFSLSSP
+214 FTSYFSAFNTSEPFI
-227 TFVRATLASIILG
+227 RATIASLILG
-240 VFGTAVAQIFFLM
+240 VLGTAVAQIFFLM

-275 VWGVYYGETI
+275 LWGVYYGETI
-285 TGWEFAC
+285 TSWELIC
-292 LAIIL
+292 LGIIL
-297 SGVYFANKKT
+297 SGVYFANKK
-307 A
+307 

>member
-1 MFPMCLCVKKNKNMK
+1 MK

-27 ITIIWGSSFILMKEG
+27 ITVIWGSSFILMMEG
-42 LMEMTA
+42 LTALTA

-63 LPIAI
+63 SPIAFQ
-68 KQLRVM
+68 QLKVM
-74 PTEKIKMAV
+74 PKDKIKMAV

-97 CIAETKINSSLA
+97 CIAETRINSSLA

-123 GVLFFNMPFV
+123 GVVFFKMPFV
-133 WKKVAGV
+133 WQKVAGV

-148 LLMLAPHKEG
+148 LLFVPKSDG
-158 IALDQNQWY
+158 IPFDQNQWY

-189 QGINSLHIAAI
+189 QGINSLHIASI
-200 GLSVLA
+200 GLSCLA
-206 IPAFFILF
+206 IPSFFILL
-214 FTGFFSSFSLSSP
+214 FTGYFSSFSSDPIFL
-227 TFVRATLASIILG
+227 RATGASVILG

-275 VWGVYYGETI
+275 LWGVYYGEEVTR
-285 TGWEFAC
+285 WELIC

-297 SGVYFANKKT
+297 SGVYFANKK
-307 A
+307 AA